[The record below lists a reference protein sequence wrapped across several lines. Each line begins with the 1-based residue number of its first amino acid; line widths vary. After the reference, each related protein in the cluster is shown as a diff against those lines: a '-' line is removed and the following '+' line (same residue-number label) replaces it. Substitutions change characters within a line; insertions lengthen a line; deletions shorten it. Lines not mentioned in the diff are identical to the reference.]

1 MEFDSEASLQAYMQG
16 SGHSFCELT
25 LSQGTKP
32 LGVIVLE
39 LFTDVCPATS
49 KNFVRLVQ
57 GPGEGREGVKHS
69 YKGSPIHRV
78 VANAYIQV
86 HDGCMGG
93 SHAKRG
99 TFSKHG
105 PCSQAIWTA
114 LYLPHAFHVTFVQN

>member
-39 LFTDVCPATS
+39 LFTDKCPATS

-86 HDGCMGG
+86 HGGCMHGG
-93 SHAKRG
+93 
-99 TFSKHG
+99 G
-105 PCSQAIWTA
+105 PCKAGHVFKAMPMQPCNG
-114 LYLPHAFHVTFVQN
+114 LPYLPPFK